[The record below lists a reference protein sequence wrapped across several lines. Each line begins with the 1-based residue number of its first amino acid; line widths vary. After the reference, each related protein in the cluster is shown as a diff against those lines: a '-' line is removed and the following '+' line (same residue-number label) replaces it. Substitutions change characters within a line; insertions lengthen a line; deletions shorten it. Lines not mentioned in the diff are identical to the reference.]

1 MDQIRSLS
9 VRWKVKS
16 LQALSP
22 ARGLFWVLATWGSL
36 FLYIWPRMFVAAPD
50 GIYAGDRCIWGD
62 WAGHLSGIAVFAFRP
77 VSMWFQDHPLF
88 YGLPF
93 NYPFASSMISGMMMR
108 MGADRVSALVIPSI
122 ITTLALL
129 AILYCFYRV
138 ILKSEKQAFVAVSLF
153 LLSSGFG
160 FVYYFQDILQ
170 TPTINTV
177 LFPIREYSFL
187 EDKGLFFRNIIAGE
201 LLPQR
206 SFLLGLPA
214 GLLLLMILMSW
225 FTTGDKQPSA
235 LRCLLTGIPA
245 GLMMVVHTHT
255 YMVLVI
261 ICLCLAIINFRS
273 YKTMLT
279 FALGAGLVSLWIYAQ
294 LHGQSLPGKWFGF
307 LCGWKSDIRQK
318 GLLQFAIL
326 WLMNWGM
333 LLPLAAW
340 GTFRMKYYR
349 HPMVVSGWVLFILS
363 NVIRF
368 QPWDWDN
375 TKILT
380 WSYLLLIIPVMSVLS
395 VLWKDKGRIGKV
407 TTVVFLIL
415 LTFSGGLELIKL
427 IESNPKSYKMWDQ
440 SKLLMASELQRMLN
454 PEETVLTDDDHLN
467 WVSCLAGGQ
476 ILMGYRGWLWAW
488 GIDYSSRENDIRIMY
503 SAGPGAEALF
513 KKYHVRYA
521 VFTPSAKRNFEA
533 NEVYFLMKYKM
544 VLNDNDTRVY
554 DIQSRREKS

>member
-9 VRWKVKS
+9 VRWKVKT

-22 ARGLFWVLATWGSL
+22 ARCLFWVLATWGSL

-93 NYPFASSMISGMMMR
+93 KYPFASSMISGMMMR
-108 MGADRVSALVIPSI
+108 MGADRISAMIIPSI

-129 AILYCFYRV
+129 TILYCFYHA

-170 TPTINTV
+170 TPSINTV
-177 LFPIREYSFL
+177 LFPIREYTFL
-187 EDKGLFFRNIIAGE
+187 EEKGLFFRNIIASE

-206 SFLLGLPA
+206 SFLLGLPV
-214 GLLLLMILMSW
+214 GLLLLMILMNW
-225 FTTGDKQPSA
+225 FSKPDQQPSV
-235 LRCLLTGIPA
+235 LRCLLAGIPA
-245 GLMMVVHTHT
+245 GLMMIVHTHT

-261 ICLCLAIINFRS
+261 TCSCLAIINFRS
-273 YKTMLT
+273 CKTMLT
-279 FALGAGLVSLWIYAQ
+279 FALGAGLVSLWIYVQ
-294 LHGQSLPGKWFGF
+294 LHGQSLPGRWFGF
-307 LCGWKSDIRQK
+307 ICGWKSDIQQK

-333 LLPLAAW
+333 LLPLAAC

-415 LTFSGGLELIKL
+415 LTFSGGLEVIKL
-427 IESNPKSYKMWDQ
+427 VESNPKSYKMWDQ
-440 SKLLMASELQRMLN
+440 SKLLMALELQRMLN

-476 ILMGYRGWLWAW
+476 ILMGFRGWLWSY
-488 GIDYSSRENDIRIMY
+488 GIDYSGRENDIRIMY
-503 SAGPGAEALF
+503 SAGPGYEALF
-513 KKYHVRYA
+513 RKYHVRYA
-521 VFTPSAKRNFEA
+521 VFTPSAKRNLGA

-554 DIQSRREKS
+554 DIQSSWEKS